1 VAHLCVF
8 GATAYA
14 HIFPDLYLSKLRPR
28 VTQLTLIGYFGA
40 GSYKL
45 LDQETGSVYSG
56 RNVRFE
62 EGTANLTKG
71 PQQVEWSGDND
82 PLPPKVLEEQVQDK
96 GKTGAGEESVD
107 GSGGVSTETDKENR
121 VKIGGGNRLVEE
133 DISRDVGGAVVS
145 EDEVE
150 GIVWVEDPVETV
162 GVGGG
167 TVRECVGVAISR
179 QRREPK
185 PSHRLLE
192 SKEYLG

>member
-1 VAHLCVF
+1 M
-8 GATAYA
+8 
-14 HIFPDLYLSKLRPR
+14 
-28 VTQLTLIGYFGA
+28 
-40 GSYKL
+40 
-45 LDQETGSVYSG
+45 
-56 RNVRFE
+56 
-62 EGTANLTKG
+62 
-71 PQQVEWSGDND
+71 
-82 PLPPKVLEEQVQDK
+82 
-96 GKTGAGEESVD
+96 
-107 GSGGVSTETDKENR
+107 STETDKENR